1 MEENT
6 ALLEEYLSI
15 EKIIPFL
22 TNIAIAVVSIVVG
35 LWIIKRIIRLL
46 QKSLERSKMSGD
58 IIPFLVSIADVG
70 LKVLLIFTV
79 AGIVGIET
87 TSFVAVV
94 GALAFAVGM
103 SLQGSLS
110 NFAAGVII
118 LLFRPYKTGDWIE
131 LDERFGKVEEIQI
144 FNTIVVTPGQK
155 TLIIPNGEIVG
166 NVVTNYSIKGHV
178 RVEME
183 VAMAYEESYPKVEK
197 IIKEVLDNIPEVL
210 ENPAPEV
217 GIIQYD
223 THYIVVGVRPYLH
236 PDKYWDV
243 RFEVYRQIKKAFH
256 DNGIKMAYSE
266 GVELGTIGE

>member
-6 ALLEEYLSI
+6 ALLQEYLSI
-15 EKIIPFL
+15 EKILPFL
-22 TNIAIAVVSIVVG
+22 TNVAIAVVSIIVG
-35 LWIIKRIIRLL
+35 LWLVKKVISILR
-46 QKSLERSKMSGD
+46 KSLERSKMSAD
-58 IIPFLVSIADVG
+58 IIPFLISIADVG
-70 LKVLLIFTV
+70 LKILLIFTV
-79 AGIVGIET
+79 AGIAGIET

-103 SLQGSLS
+103 ALQGSLS

-131 LDERFGKVEEIQI
+131 LDERFGQVEEIQI

-155 TLIIPNGEIVG
+155 TLIIPNGQIVG
-166 NVVTNYSIKGHV
+166 NVVTNYSLKGHV

-183 VAMAYEESYPKVEK
+183 VAMAYEESFPKIEK
-197 IIKEVLDNIPEVL
+197 IIREVLKDIPGVL
-210 ENPAPEV
+210 ETPAPEV

-223 THYIVVGVRPYLH
+223 THYIVVGIRPFLH
-236 PDKYWDV
+236 PDEYWNV
-243 RFEVYRQIKKAFH
+243 RFEVYRKVKKAFH

-266 GVELGTIGE
+266 GVELGNIGE

>member
-1 MEENT
+1 MEENVT
-6 ALLEEYLSI
+6 LLQEYLSI
-15 EKIIPFL
+15 EKILPFL
-22 TNIAIAVVSIVVG
+22 TNVVIAIVSIIIG
-35 LWIIKRIIRLL
+35 LWLVKKIVGILR
-46 QKSLERSKMSGD
+46 KSLERSQMSGD
-58 IIPFLVSIADVG
+58 IIPFLISIADVG
-70 LKVLLIFTV
+70 LKILLIFTV

-103 SLQGSLS
+103 ALQGSLS

-131 LDERFGKVEEIQI
+131 LDERFGQVEEIQI

-155 TLIIPNGEIVG
+155 TLIIPNGQIVG
-166 NVVTNYSIKGHV
+166 NVVTNYSLKGHV

-183 VAMAYEESYPKVEK
+183 VAMAYEESFPKVEK
-197 IIKEVLDNIPEVL
+197 IIREVLNDIPGVL
-210 ENPAPEV
+210 ETPAPEV

-223 THYIVVGVRPYLH
+223 THYIVVGIRPYLH
-236 PDKYWDV
+236 PDEYWNV
-243 RFEVYRQIKKAFH
+243 RFEVYRKVKKAFH

-266 GVELGTIGE
+266 GVELGAIGE

>member
-1 MEENT
+1 MEKNT
-6 ALLEEYLSI
+6 TLLEKYLSLENI
-15 EKIIPFL
+15 LPFL
-22 TNIAIAVVSIVVG
+22 TNVVIAIVAIIVG
-35 LWIIKRIIRLL
+35 LWIVKRLTNLL
-46 QKSLERSKMSGD
+46 RKFLERSKMSGD
-58 IIPFLVSIADVG
+58 IIPFLISIADVG

-79 AGIVGIET
+79 AGLVGIQT
-87 TSFVAVV
+87 TSFVAVI

-103 SLQGSLS
+103 ALQGSLS

-131 LDERFGKVEEIQI
+131 LDERFGQVEEIQI

-155 TLIIPNGEIVG
+155 TLIIPNGQVVG
-166 NVVTNYSIKGHV
+166 NVLTNYSVKGHV

-183 VAMAYEESYPKVEK
+183 VAMAYEESYPKVEG
-197 IIKEVLDNIPEVL
+197 IIRKVL
-210 ENPAPEV
+210 EEIPGVLETPAPEV

-236 PDKYWDV
+236 PDEYWNV
-243 RFEVYRQIKKAFH
+243 RFEVYRRVKKAFH

-266 GVELGTIGE
+266 GVELGNIGA